1 MKTRMT
7 WATSLVVLLFVGLG
21 SGLSFTSTSAHKPST
36 QALIRYAGPTDS
48 IDTMLWRVPKSV
60 PPPPAPTQ
68 VTVVL
73 GDTLGAISTKYQR
86 SLAQFVGWNHLTDFN
101 TLHVGQVLNIPPANY
116 VAPPLPQ
123 PAVLVANHSPAPI
136 RPSAPRV
143 TGGIYSYAALE
154 SLWIQAGGPSYA
166 AAQAAQIAECESG
179 GKWWAYNP
187 SGATGLWQILGA
199 VVPGNLYDPM
209 VNAENAVA
217 KWRAGSHGTHDNF
230 GQWVCQ

>member
-1 MKTRMT
+1 MKTRVT

-36 QALIRYAGPTDS
+36 QALARYAGPTNSLDA
-48 IDTMLWRVPKSV
+48 MVWRSPRSFIHPA
-60 PPPPAPTQ
+60 PPAAPTQ
-68 VTVVL
+68 VTVVA

-86 SLAQFVGWNHLTDFN
+86 SLAQFAGWNHLTDIN
-101 TLHVGQVLNIPPANY
+101 ILHVGQVLNIPPANY
-116 VAPPLPQ
+116 VGPPLPQ
-123 PAVLVANHSPAPI
+123 PAITVANHSPVTPQ
-136 RPSAPRV
+136 STPRV

-154 SLWIQAGGPSYA
+154 ALWEQAGGPSWA
-166 AAQAAQIAECESG
+166 AAKAAEIAQCESG
-179 GKWWAYNP
+179 GKWWAHNP

-217 KWRAGSHGTHDNF
+217 KFRDRHDTF
-230 GQWVCQ
+230 SAWVCQ